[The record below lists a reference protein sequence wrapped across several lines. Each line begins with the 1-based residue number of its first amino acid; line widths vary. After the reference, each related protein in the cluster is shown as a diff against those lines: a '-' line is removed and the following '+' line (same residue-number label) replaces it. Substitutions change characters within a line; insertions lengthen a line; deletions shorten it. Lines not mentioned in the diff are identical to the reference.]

1 MTHDKN
7 GDKINTK
14 ELVKYGGK
22 LWTFESQVGGHI
34 NLRATSGDLISVN
47 AKEVESVSESARK
60 EAQAKIGQTTTAN
73 AEEVEQTEP
82 VSEETPKE
90 V

>member
-7 GDKINTK
+7 GDRIHRG

-22 LWTFESQVGGHI
+22 LWTLEGQVGGHI
-34 NLRATSGDLISVN
+34 NLRATGGDLISVN
-47 AKEVESVSESARK
+47 AKEVESVSVAARK

-73 AEEVEQTEP
+73 AEERPQEQED
-82 VSEETPKE
+82 K
-90 V
+90 